1 MVYVCIYILFLALSS
16 PLAYYE
22 FHDYPIEVLD
32 QEFFYLR
39 YEFITVSSL
48 GIISR
53 VCRIVKAF
61 NTVENVSFFICSL
74 SGSYELVME
83 DCYVWI
89 QCSQNT
95 DWRIYYRS
103 SWIFRTRDALGRID
117 RCTVSRRVSLFD
129 ANANISRIFD
139 LIWL

>member
-61 NTVENVSFFICSL
+61 NTVENVSFFMCSL

-83 DCYVWI
+83 DCYV
-89 QCSQNT
+89 
-95 DWRIYYRS
+95 
-103 SWIFRTRDALGRID
+103 
-117 RCTVSRRVSLFD
+117 
-129 ANANISRIFD
+129 
-139 LIWL
+139 